1 MKHQLTK
8 RVKIAALIL
17 PAILTAGL
25 MQAQAPASAVA
36 PQTFIASVAPMAQA
50 SQRVYKVP
58 ASVSIAQAILESGW
72 GESGLTKRA
81 NNYFGIK
88 CSQWRSQYQTGCIS
102 MNTWEVYSGA
112 NVYINAAFRTYASGE
127 DSFKDHGNF
136 FHVNS
141 RYAPAF
147 STTTADDFARAIHRA
162 GYATDPNY
170 ANKLIGLMNDY
181 GLRRYD
187 NISTPAKPA
196 APKYA
201 IVGGIGATY
210 YNLDSNV
217 RSRLGEPTAN
227 EQAINGGWKQ
237 NFNGG
242 SIYYSVA
249 TGGHVVWGAV
259 GDNYDANGG
268 SDVFG
273 LPTRSE
279 YKVGNSWAQDFTN
292 GKVVLSESGD
302 VATIMQPFAK
312 AVDDNGGLAKLGL
325 PQGNKKDLGGGRW
338 VQKFANADIY
348 VDGDDVS
355 VSRGKLSEIIASN
368 KYGKPTGP
376 ATQVGDGFAQPFASG
391 TLMGND
397 TLGYWLIPTELLPT
411 YQENSTTLGLPVAEA
426 MTTETQISQNYE
438 NGTLAIT
445 R

>member
-1 MKHQLTK
+1 MKHQLTG
-8 RVKIAALIL
+8 RAKIAALIL

-25 MQAQAPASAVA
+25 MQAQAPAAAVA
-36 PQTFIASVAPMAQA
+36 PQTFIATVAPMAQA
-50 SQRVYKVP
+50 SQRTYNVP

-112 NVYINAAFRTYASGE
+112 NVYTNAAFRTYASGE

-181 GLRRYD
+181 GLRKYD
-187 NISTPAKPA
+187 NISAPAKPA
-196 APKYA
+196 APKYE
-201 IVGGIGATY
+201 IRGGINTTY
-210 YNLDSNV
+210 QNLNNDV
-217 RSRLGEPTAN
+217 RSRLGSPTAN
-227 EQAINGGWKQ
+227 EQTIKGGWKQ
-237 NFNGG
+237 TFSGG
-242 SIYYSVA
+242 TIYYSLKA
-249 TGGHVVWGAV
+249 GGYVVWGGIAS
-259 GDNYDANGG
+259 GYKSNGG
-268 SDVFG
+268 SDVLG
-273 LPTRSE
+273 LPTGNE
-279 YKVGNSWAQDFTN
+279 YKVGN
-292 GKVVLSESGD
+292 
-302 VATIMQPFAK
+302 
-312 AVDDNGGLAKLGL
+312 
-325 PQGNKKDLGGGRW
+325 
-338 VQKFANADIY
+338 
-348 VDGDDVS
+348 
-355 VSRGKLSEIIASN
+355 
-368 KYGKPTGP
+368 
-376 ATQVGDGFAQPFASG
+376 GFAQPFANG

-411 YQENSTTLGLPVAEA
+411 YQANSTVLGLPVAEA